1 MMTYQWICHH
11 IDDIEYRYIDN
22 DSLECSKSLAQQLLL
37 PKIWI
42 EHKVKYHLTKDL
54 DRAQGEIPFNILLP
68 DYIPYK
74 GSQVPVPS
82 IRGPLREYQ
91 SSGEIVVDILYILDP
106 TQKNSGLIK
115 ITESEHPI
123 DPADSE
129 NTIEINGKSV
139 VQWSGN
145 FSLGPGFFFFFEDS
159 GIYSVV
165 ELYYISY
172 DESIKIVESMI
183 K

>member
-1 MMTYQWICHH
+1 MKRHVKMLLVIFLAIAT
-11 IDDIEYRYIDN
+11 
-22 DSLECSKSLAQQLLL
+22 LCSIASCSPTQSNSTSKPLS
-37 PKIWI
+37 WI
-42 EHKVKYHLTKDL
+42 EHDGFFETKDL